1 MSKKSGTIEKAKEFI
16 EKYGWKFL
24 AVYWIIFFSC
34 VGIVTILIALGLT
47 GEAKFGYDAL
57 LAAYVITKI
66 LQPARIL
73 LSVGVTY
80 RMASPNA
87 NNLQQTVSLDDRK
100 NGT

>member
-1 MSKKSGTIEKAKEFI
+1 MEKVKEFI
-16 EKYGWKFL
+16 GKYGWKFL

-34 VGIVTILIALGLT
+34 VGLITILVALGLT
-47 GEAKFGYDAL
+47 GEARFGYDAL

-80 RMASPNA
+80 RIASPNIT

>member
-1 MSKKSGTIEKAKEFI
+1 MEKVKEFI
-16 EKYGWKFL
+16 GKYGWKFL

-34 VGIVTILIALGLT
+34 VGLITILVALGLT
-47 GEAKFGYDAL
+47 GEARFGYDAL

-66 LQPARIL
+66 LQPARI
-73 LSVGVTY
+73 
-80 RMASPNA
+80 ASPNIT